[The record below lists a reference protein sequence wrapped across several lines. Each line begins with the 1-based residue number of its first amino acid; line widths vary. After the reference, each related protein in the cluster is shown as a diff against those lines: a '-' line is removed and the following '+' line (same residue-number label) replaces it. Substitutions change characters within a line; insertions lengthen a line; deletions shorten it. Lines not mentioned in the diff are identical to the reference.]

1 VESINSTVR
10 TALPL
15 LLHSVCHCD
24 VFWQLHVAIFVQF
37 LSEFMGQP
45 MLKAAMQLGVVLRL
59 RMSAAIHLL
68 LLCAIMVW
76 CLLDHRSN
84 FTFHLPLQTHFLSR
98 SKSLACQRGVILG
111 VCEALEH
118 PKLGQKAAN
127 ELIKLLEV
135 LASHSITSYELKQIF
150 LLLREDADFHVS

>member
-1 VESINSTVR
+1 MHLVGFIIRKSVTVHGHMNVKF
-10 TALPL
+10 TLHFPL
-15 LLHSVCHCD
+15 H
-24 VFWQLHVAIFVQF
+24 
-37 LSEFMGQP
+37 
-45 MLKAAMQLGVVLRL
+45 
-59 RMSAAIHLL
+59 
-68 LLCAIMVW
+68 
-76 CLLDHRSN
+76 
-84 FTFHLPLQTHFLSR
+84 THFLSH